1 VCVCGVCVIQYV
13 ICVYDLI
20 CVFVFVVVCGRLA
33 QMVERPLRMRE
44 VGGSIPPMSNFL
56 HIYYQVQTKR
66 YYYGTVQYTVYQT
79 TTTFNI
85 STRIYTA
92 MGRPMLCLEPLLQRD
107 TASRP
112 CTALPTH
119 FSYTYYTCFMDYT
132 HYTHQQLVLFFAA
145 WCDVYLT
152 HWQPFSRPYTTRLET
167 TDTQTSL
174 SSYVTLFY
182 SV

>member
-1 VCVCGVCVIQYV
+1 MCVCVGCSVWAFSS
-13 ICVYDLI
+13 D
-20 CVFVFVVVCGRLA
+20 GRA
-33 QMVERPLRMRE
+33 PASHA
-44 VGGSIPPMSNFL
+44 GGRGIDTPNVQFL
-56 HIYYQVQTKR
+56 HIYYQVQTKP
-66 YYYGTVQYTVYQT
+66 YYYRTVQYTVYQT

-92 MGRPMLCLEPLLQRD
+92 MGRPILCLEPLLQRD